1 MYVKGSDDATWRSDG
16 KRLFRDIEPMSLK
29 LLCPAEDASALGIL
43 RRRLSEEKRNVLE
56 GTKYG
61 HSPPQKK
68 NKIRR
73 RNARR
78 ETKRRQEA
86 CLKIR
91 FHPAMSYC

>member
-61 HSPPQKK
+61 HSSPAKK
-68 NKIRR
+68 EQDK
-73 RNARR
+73 
-78 ETKRRQEA
+78 EKE
-86 CLKIR
+86 
-91 FHPAMSYC
+91 